1 MLRAQAAASPES
13 DRRSASRDRCVL
25 RCRVTHG
32 SRQEVAEGIIRDLHD
47 GGARLRLISR
57 ATVTGRVRLEVYP
70 AGAVYLADV
79 IWQRGDTIGVRLVV
93 TLDQTAEQQIEA
105 LRRLEAQMR
114 HAVKRPAIDGGY

>member
-1 MLRAQAAASPES
+1 MLRAQTSARLAS

-32 SRQEVAEGIIRDLHD
+32 SRQEIAEGIIRDLHGD
-47 GGARLRLISR
+47 GARVRLISR
-57 ATVTGRVRLEVYP
+57 ASVKGRVRLEVHP

-93 TLDQTAEQQIEA
+93 TLDQTAQQQIEA
-105 LRRLEAQMR
+105 LRRLQAEMR
-114 HAVKRPAIDGGY
+114 HVMKPAVVDDGY

>member
-1 MLRAQAAASPES
+1 MMRAPTSASLSP

-32 SRQEVAEGIIRDLHD
+32 SQQEVSEGVIRDLNED
-47 GGARLRLISR
+47 GARLRLISR
-57 ATVTGRVRLEVYP
+57 ATVKGRVRLEVYP
-70 AGAVYLADV
+70 AREVYLADV
-79 IWQRGDTIGVRLVV
+79 VWQRGETIGVRLVV

-114 HAVKRPAIDGGY
+114 GVMKRSAFDQGY